1 MSNSSIQFNLVTHY
15 DHFLSDHA
23 PIICST
29 NSNNTT
35 TEIDIAFDKFTE
47 LIQTT
52 KSKCV
57 PVKSSTF
64 HSPIAANTKHLIQ
77 IKNAAKRRWQRCKN
91 EYQKQQHKSELNR
104 LQKAVDLSVRNDYNE
119 SMAKHIKQFTK
130 GSKNMWQITKRIR
143 GKTDNNA
150 TKIKIDGRPTISDS
164 DRANFVAKIFEK
176 SHKITAD
183 YKHENDTEVKNSVR
197 AFNIFSRLNCNVPQI
212 EHAEIQQI
220 IRSLKPFKS
229 PGPDSMQNV
238 LLKNLPNAAITW
250 LTKIFNK
257 CFNLV
262 YWPKNFKIA
271 KVIPILKAG
280 KPPTDA
286 QSYRPISLLNATGKL
301 LEKFY
306 R

>member
-1 MSNSSIQFNLVTHY
+1 MSNSSIQFNLVTHH
-15 DHFLSDHA
+15 DQFLSDHA

-29 NSNNTT
+29 NSNIRHTQQVFFDYSKANWKQYRRIGVPNTT

-64 HSPIAANTKHLIQ
+64 HSPITANTKQLIQ

-91 EYQKQQHKSELNR
+91 EHQKQQHKSELNR

-130 GSKNMWQITKRIR
+130 GSKNMWQITKRSR
-143 GKTDNNA
+143 GKTDDNA

-176 SHKITAD
+176 SQ
-183 YKHENDTEVKNSVR
+183 
-197 AFNIFSRLNCNVPQI
+197 P
-212 EHAEIQQI
+212 I
-220 IRSLKPFKS
+220 INMKTTLR
-229 PGPDSMQNV
+229 
-238 LLKNLPNAAITW
+238 
-250 LTKIFNK
+250 
-257 CFNLV
+257 
-262 YWPKNFKIA
+262 
-271 KVIPILKAG
+271 
-280 KPPTDA
+280 
-286 QSYRPISLLNATGKL
+286 
-301 LEKFY
+301 
-306 R
+306 